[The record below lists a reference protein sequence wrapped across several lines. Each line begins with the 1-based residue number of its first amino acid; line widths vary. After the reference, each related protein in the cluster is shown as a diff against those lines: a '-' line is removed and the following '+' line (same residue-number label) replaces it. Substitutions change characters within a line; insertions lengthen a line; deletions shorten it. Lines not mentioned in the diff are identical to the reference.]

1 MDADGMS
8 EISAQKEVPSDLE
21 ELYLQRQNPS
31 FLLVV
36 ILITYRKKSQVI
48 LKNYTFN
55 GKIQG
60 YKVLMEPVVL
70 NRERAAADCL
80 KRMPILFDDYRDED
94 FYGLPR
100 KYSIVARVEVKFPIE
115 PRFRDR
121 QHFVLSDINGAKI
134 EAITYMY
141 ETVKHF
147 DNLLHEKHV
156 YKMHNVKFSLHPGEF
171 NFRHLNGPMELCLD
185 QQTIVE
191 PYTVPIQMAPF
202 PKQILLNLADIA
214 ELPNRTL
221 VDIMAVVVHL
231 DTIHRT
237 MWGPF
242 RKIVIMDARGYLHI
256 IKVWGDL
263 LNKNALRWAL
273 AKEDYGIIIG
283 TMFRRFRRQE
293 CLESSD
299 HTAIHF
305 NPFHHNTHH
314 FRRRHRS
321 IPFRLYK
328 HSARLR
334 MDGFF
339 MENGEPTETD
349 QMEHNDGRTPL
360 TNISNTIT
368 IADENGSKRL
378 GPNVDAK
385 ELSLSDGCSTID
397 FTNFATQVPNVNR
410 DDDSDWLHRNETFKS
425 DDVFTTREL
434 LTPGGVHETVGNT
447 PNHNLGRA
455 AYFRERYKNL
465 TPAERE
471 LNRERLRLY
480 NNTPKRKGSKIEYIR
495 KRRALLADTL
505 SQESIAMESP
515 TYTPEVVHP
524 TTDAIE
530 PNGSAL
536 TPCDWVIP
544 DIASNPFLPASTQT
558 EDADSLRMST
568 RPLRRKQHVPR
579 GERQAILARRNRQFE
594 ASISRNMATVAEDI
608 ISDAEEGDDR
618 TQPHMTAKINNNVDD
633 DDGVVFEDDADE
645 NEGYLFAGQYE
656 DTDED
661 IEIDGSQDESS
672 AIDVPDPYD
681 KVYSNIPEE
690 THMLKTVPNCGYC
703 TAKKFEYETPGFCC
717 RGGKVE
723 LAPLETPPQLKR
735 LWDSADSDAR
745 HFRDNIRFFN
755 GHFSFTSLYCCL
767 DSMTTNV
774 RDSGIYTF
782 RAQGMMYHN
791 IKSFGRDGGAEHK
804 HLELY
809 FYDDDPTLEHRYR
822 KCREEHQQK
831 DKEVI
836 RQIVDILRGNPYSE
850 HLRTMGHVENLDD
863 YRIALNLDQ
872 TLNQKTYNTPL
883 TSEVAAVW
891 IEGSEGRGQF
901 SKSVMLHGKDSSSH
915 CIRSYHGCYDA
926 LSYPLFFPRGEL
938 GWHANI
944 PKVGVSMDEVDA
956 YRATHRASNA
966 NDEDAE
972 SPSHLCVSVRDYY
985 CYKFQIR
992 PGVFNPILH
1001 GKRLFQQFAVD
1012 TYIKIENSRLDY
1024 IRKNQDRLRAD
1035 LYQGLVDSMLD
1046 GDIRGEKV
1054 GKRTVL
1060 STSFIGG
1067 PRDMRRRYMD
1077 AMALVRK
1084 FGKPDIFLTM
1094 TCNPNWDEIR
1104 RELLPGQ
1111 TPQDRPDLVVRVFHA
1126 KLQELKHRLTKQ
1138 DILGKVRAYVYVV
1151 EFQKRGLP
1159 HAHFLLIMQR
1169 KYKLTCPEQYDL
1181 LISAEIP
1188 SNKYPELRKMVIKH
1202 MMHGPCGSLNP
1213 NCPCTKG
1220 RKSCKNHYPRPFS
1233 DTTLQGKD
1241 SYPIYRRR
1249 DDDRKEKVRG
1259 CELDNRWVVPYN
1271 PYLLRLFNCHIN
1283 VEACGSIKAV
1293 KYLFK
1298 YIYKGHDRAS
1308 VVMRDAS
1315 KADDDVDE
1323 IKQYRDARWV
1333 TPPEALWR
1341 IYGFELSQISP
1352 PVMQLQ
1358 LHLPNMHMV
1367 AFHERQMVERVVN
1380 RPGVDRSMLTSYFEA
1395 NRLHEEARGILYRD
1409 FPEWYTWQSGK
1420 GKVWQRRKRDTG
1432 GQVGRIVSAH
1442 PAEGERY
1449 YLRVLLN
1456 HVTGAASYVD
1466 LRTVDGVTLPT
1477 FREAAERRGLLES
1490 DNTLDECLTERALF
1504 QMPSSL
1510 RRLFATILVY
1520 CEPSDVA
1527 VLWQKHKDSM
1537 SEDYQHKSQNK
1548 THVEQMVLIDIRN
1561 MLQSMGKD
1569 IKTFPLPPMI
1579 DAYDD
1584 AIGTAREVYE
1594 EESIQPT
1601 VEDVALKDSLNEE
1614 QRAAYDKIMS
1624 AVDTDQDGLFFVD
1637 GPGGTGKTYLY
1648 RVLLATLRNQ
1658 GKIAVATATSG
1669 VAASIMPGGRTAH
1682 SRFKIPLTIDDGVV
1696 CSFTKQSGTAELLQ
1710 KASLII
1716 WDEASMTKRQ
1726 AVEALDNS
1734 MRDIMGRPAL
1744 PFGGKTIVFGG
1755 DFRQVLP
1762 VVRKGSRAQVVA
1774 SSLRMSYLWESMSHL
1789 KLVSNM
1795 RAKNDPW
1802 FAEFLLRV
1810 GGGTEET
1817 NSDGDIRLPDDVC
1830 VPYSGSDNDLDN
1842 LIDFAFPNLNENMS
1856 DSTYITSRAI
1866 LSTRNDWVDM
1876 INVKMID
1883 RFQGEHMVYHSF
1895 DSAMDDPHN
1904 YYPPEFLNTLTPNGL
1919 PPHVLKLKIGCP
1931 VILLRNIDPANG
1943 LCNGTR
1949 LVVRGF
1955 QRNSIDAEI
1964 VLGQHVGKRI
1974 FLPRIP
1980 LCPSD
1985 EEMFPFQFK
1994 RKQFPVR
2001 LSFAMT
2007 VNKAQGQTIPNVG
2020 VYLPEPVFSHGQL
2033 YVALS
2038 RATARSNIKILVIPA
2053 VDGRKKS
2060 RKGVKKTPTVDCG
2073 TYTKNIV
2080 YKEEI
2085 PCEPRVEVVLIDDA
2099 FVERKWM
2106 ECLFQPSAYLGDEV
2120 IDCYIN
2126 LIKAQK
2132 HLKCRSGGRV
2142 HIENA
2147 FQFNF
2152 LKRDG
2157 DLEIKTEELYPIK
2170 DMTHI
2175 CSAERRVLLYLDH
2188 DMVFIPINIRETHWY
2203 LAVIHARNMEI
2214 QVLDSLGTSQDRKDL
2229 TDSIKGLQRQID
2241 MISQRKELKDHR
2253 WPDLQVAS
2261 WPLREIDM
2269 GYAKQTDSSSCGLFL
2284 LNYIEYWTG
2293 DELSDSFTQ
2302 DDMSHFRKKMAAI
2315 LLSSD
2320 LNKRRG
2326 CLLYKNEKEVDSGSP
2341 SDVEILENP
2350 TDSNKR
2356 KLLHVLDDS
2365 EVVFED
2371 EEGPITQADLQRW
2384 FVDDWDKRAP
2394 VKVSNDCCT
2403 NDFLMVGLSTKDMPV
2418 TKADSIDVL
2427 CDYIMAIE
2435 DDTTLER
2442 TWVRSFNPFKIE
2454 ISVKDLQNIL
2464 TTTQD
2469 MILRCFDMAV
2479 RLLANKESRKPKE
2492 EIINNRKHYM
2502 DMRFWRMVGF
2512 GKLPKYHQDPTTEEL
2527 AKTLDCWPS
2536 MNYYITGCRYVL
2548 MPWKFNGCHALFV
2561 IDHVKKHVTF
2571 IDFTPT
2577 QDWCKHMPYKR
2588 FAEAIIMASKKYK
2601 IAYSKKRSGWA
2612 EDIFKWEHTI
2622 QTGVPID
2629 LRGYNTSYLVLQAM
2643 AMWGNDRRLKFVG
2656 DAKTLRRNF
2665 VIDLLSYEDNSCRYA
2680 IPANIQQ
2687 RLVDIAK
2694 KD

>member
-1 MDADGMS
+1 
-8 EISAQKEVPSDLE
+8 
-21 ELYLQRQNPS
+21 
-31 FLLVV
+31 
-36 ILITYRKKSQVI
+36 
-48 LKNYTFN
+48 
-55 GKIQG
+55 
-60 YKVLMEPVVL
+60 
-70 NRERAAADCL
+70 
-80 KRMPILFDDYRDED
+80 
-94 FYGLPR
+94 
-100 KYSIVARVEVKFPIE
+100 
-115 PRFRDR
+115 
-121 QHFVLSDINGAKI
+121 
-134 EAITYMY
+134 
-141 ETVKHF
+141 
-147 DNLLHEKHV
+147 
-156 YKMHNVKFSLHPGEF
+156 
-171 NFRHLNGPMELCLD
+171 
-185 QQTIVE
+185 
-191 PYTVPIQMAPF
+191 
-202 PKQILLNLADIA
+202 
-214 ELPNRTL
+214 
-221 VDIMAVVVHL
+221 
-231 DTIHRT
+231 
-237 MWGPF
+237 
-242 RKIVIMDARGYLHI
+242 
-256 IKVWGDL
+256 
-263 LNKNALRWAL
+263 
-273 AKEDYGIIIG
+273 
-283 TMFRRFRRQE
+283 
-293 CLESSD
+293 
-299 HTAIHF
+299 
-305 NPFHHNTHH
+305 
-314 FRRRHRS
+314 
-321 IPFRLYK
+321 
-328 HSARLR
+328 
-334 MDGFF
+334 

-425 DDVFTTREL
+425 DDVFTTRDL
-434 LTPGGVHETVGNT
+434 LTPGGVHETIGNT
-447 PNHNLGRA
+447 PNHNLGRI

-465 TPAERE
+465 TSTERE

-568 RPLRRKQHVPR
+568 RPLRHKQHVPR

-608 ISDAEEGDDR
+608 ISDAEEGDDW
-618 TQPHMTAKINNNVDD
+618 TQPHMSAKINNNGILCGLYFHPPVDD

-645 NEGYLFAGQYE
+645 NDGYLFAGQYE

-836 RQIVDILRGNPYSE
+836 RQIVDILRGNPYFE

-944 PKVGVSMDEVDA
+944 PK
-956 YRATHRASNA
+956 
-966 NDEDAE
+966 
-972 SPSHLCVSVRDYY
+972 
-985 CYKFQIR
+985 IR

-1054 GKRTVL
+1054 GKRIVL

-1220 RKSCKNHYPRPFS
+1220 RKSCKNHYPRSFS

-1298 YIYKGHDRAS
+1298 YIYKGHDHAS

-1367 AFHERQMVERVVN
+1367 AFHERQMVERVIN

-1466 LRTVDGVTLPT
+1466 LSTVDGVTLPT

-1520 CEPSDVA
+1520 CEPNDVA

-1624 AVDTDQDGLFFVD
+1624 AVDTDQGGLFFVD

-1658 GKIAVATATSG
+1658 GKIAVATTTSG

-1682 SRFKIPLTIDDGVV
+1682 SRFKIPLTIDDGAV
-1696 CSFTKQSGTAELLQ
+1696 CSFTKQSGTAELLR

-1744 PFGGKTIVFGG
+1744 PFGG
-1755 DFRQVLP
+1755 
-1762 VVRKGSRAQVVA
+1762 
-1774 SSLRMSYLWESMSHL
+1774 
-1789 KLVSNM
+1789 
-1795 RAKNDPW
+1795 
-1802 FAEFLLRV
+1802 
-1810 GGGTEET
+1810 GGTEET
-1817 NSDGDIRLPDDVC
+1817 NSDGDIRLPDDVW

-1994 RKQFPVR
+1994 RKQFPSDGPIEHKDSCHPSCRWEEKVKEGCKENPHRR
-2001 LSFAMT
+2001 LWDIYQEHRLQRGFCPARMESLF
-2007 VNKAQGQTIPNVG
+2007 VGLSHNKPKKSV
-2020 VYLPEPVFSHGQL
+2020 
-2033 YVALS
+2033 
-2038 RATARSNIKILVIPA
+2038 ATAIVREVLSHDWLLLDYICTQGDLALINFIK
-2053 VDGRKKS
+2053 
-2060 RKGVKKTPTVDCG
+2060 
-2073 TYTKNIV
+2073 
-2080 YKEEI
+2080 EI

-2106 ECLFQPSAYLGDEV
+2106 ECLFQPSAYLGDE
-2120 IDCYIN
+2120 
-2126 LIKAQK
+2126 
-2132 HLKCRSGGRV
+2132 
-2142 HIENA
+2142 
-2147 FQFNF
+2147 
-2152 LKRDG
+2152 
-2157 DLEIKTEELYPIK
+2157 
-2170 DMTHI
+2170 
-2175 CSAERRVLLYLDH
+2175 
-2188 DMVFIPINIRETHWY
+2188 VFIPINIRETHWY

-2302 DDMSHFRKKMAAI
+2302 DDMSHFRKKMAVI

-2326 CLLYKNEKEVDSGSP
+2326 CLLYKNEKELDSGSP

-2384 FVDDWDKRAP
+2384 FVDNWDKRAP
-2394 VKVSNDCCT
+2394 VKVSNDGCT
-2403 NDFLMVGLSTKDMPV
+2403 NDFLMVGLSTKNMPV

-2512 GKLPKYHQDPTTEEL
+2512 GKIPKYHQDPTTEEL

-2629 LRGYNTSYLVLQAM
+2629 LRGFNTSYLVLQAM

>member
-1 MDADGMS
+1 
-8 EISAQKEVPSDLE
+8 
-21 ELYLQRQNPS
+21 
-31 FLLVV
+31 
-36 ILITYRKKSQVI
+36 
-48 LKNYTFN
+48 
-55 GKIQG
+55 
-60 YKVLMEPVVL
+60 
-70 NRERAAADCL
+70 
-80 KRMPILFDDYRDED
+80 
-94 FYGLPR
+94 
-100 KYSIVARVEVKFPIE
+100 
-115 PRFRDR
+115 
-121 QHFVLSDINGAKI
+121 
-134 EAITYMY
+134 
-141 ETVKHF
+141 
-147 DNLLHEKHV
+147 
-156 YKMHNVKFSLHPGEF
+156 
-171 NFRHLNGPMELCLD
+171 
-185 QQTIVE
+185 
-191 PYTVPIQMAPF
+191 
-202 PKQILLNLADIA
+202 
-214 ELPNRTL
+214 
-221 VDIMAVVVHL
+221 
-231 DTIHRT
+231 
-237 MWGPF
+237 
-242 RKIVIMDARGYLHI
+242 
-256 IKVWGDL
+256 
-263 LNKNALRWAL
+263 
-273 AKEDYGIIIG
+273 
-283 TMFRRFRRQE
+283 
-293 CLESSD
+293 
-299 HTAIHF
+299 
-305 NPFHHNTHH
+305 
-314 FRRRHRS
+314 
-321 IPFRLYK
+321 
-328 HSARLR
+328 
-334 MDGFF
+334 
-339 MENGEPTETD
+339 
-349 QMEHNDGRTPL
+349 
-360 TNISNTIT
+360 
-368 IADENGSKRL
+368 
-378 GPNVDAK
+378 
-385 ELSLSDGCSTID
+385 
-397 FTNFATQVPNVNR
+397 
-410 DDDSDWLHRNETFKS
+410 
-425 DDVFTTREL
+425 
-434 LTPGGVHETVGNT
+434 
-447 PNHNLGRA
+447 
-455 AYFRERYKNL
+455 
-465 TPAERE
+465 
-471 LNRERLRLY
+471 
-480 NNTPKRKGSKIEYIR
+480 
-495 KRRALLADTL
+495 
-505 SQESIAMESP
+505 MESP

-530 PNGSAL
+530 PDGSAV

-544 DIASNPFLPASTQT
+544 EIASNPFLPASTQT
-558 EDADSLRMST
+558 EDANSLHMST
-568 RPLRRKQHVPR
+568 GPLRRKQHVPR

-594 ASISRNMATVAEDI
+594 ASISRNMATATDDTI
-608 ISDAEEGDDR
+608 NDAGEGDDW
-618 TQPHMTAKINNNVDD
+618 TQPHMTTKINNNVQCRSQCHGPIVATNESASMTEQGSGVDHTQSKPRVISNVDD

-661 IEIDGSQDESS
+661 IEVDGSQDEST
-672 AIDVPDPYD
+672 ATDVPDPYD

-690 THMLKTVPNCGYC
+690 THMLKTVPNYGYC

-755 GHFSFTSLYCCL
+755 GRFSFTSLYCCL

-791 IKSFGRDGGAEHK
+791 IKSFGREGGAEHK
-804 HLELY
+804 HLDLY

-863 YRIALNLDQ
+863 YRIASNLDQ

-883 TSEVAAVW
+883 TSEVAAIW

-901 SKSVMLHGKDSSSH
+901 SKSVMLHGKDKANLAGTQISQ
-915 CIRSYHGCYDA
+915 R
-926 LSYPLFFPRGEL
+926 LEYPWTKGM
-938 GWHANI
+938 H
-944 PKVGVSMDEVDA
+944 
-956 YRATHRASNA
+956 T
-966 NDEDAE
+966 
-972 SPSHLCVSVRDYY
+972 VRHIGQVMQMM
-985 CYKFQIR
+985 KMQIR

-1012 TYIKIENSRLDY
+1012 TYIKIENSCLDY

-1054 GKRTVL
+1054 GNRTVL
-1060 STSFIGG
+1060 STSFIGD

-1126 KLQELKHRLTKQ
+1126 KLQELKHRLTKH

-1159 HAHFLLIMQR
+1159 HAHILLIMQR

-1188 SNKYPELRKMVIKH
+1188 SNKYPKLRKMVIKH
-1202 MMHGPCGSLNP
+1202 MMHGPCGTLNP

-1220 RKSCKNHYPRPFS
+1220 RKSCKNNYPRPFS

-1249 DDDRKEKVRG
+1249 DDERKEK
-1259 CELDNRWVVPYN
+1259 
-1271 PYLLRLFNCHIN
+1271 
-1283 VEACGSIKAV
+1283 ACGSIKAI

-1298 YIYKGHDRAS
+1298 YIYKGHDHAS

-1380 RPGVDRSMLTSYFEA
+1380 RPGVDRSMLTAYFKA
-1395 NRLHEEARGILYRD
+1395 NRLHEEARGILYND

-1504 QMPSSL
+1504 QMPSAL
-1510 RRLFATILVY
+1510 RWLFATILVY

-1527 VLWQKHKDSM
+1527 LLWQKHKDSM
-1537 SEDYQHKSQNK
+1537 SEDYQHRSQNK

-1569 IKTFPLPPMI
+1569 IKTFPLPPII

-1594 EESIQPT
+1594 EESIQLT
-1601 VEDVALKDSLNEE
+1601 AGDVALKDSLNEE

-1624 AVDTDQDGLFFVD
+1624 AVDTDQGRLFFVD
-1637 GPGGTGKTYLY
+1637 GP
-1648 RVLLATLRNQ
+1648 
-1658 GKIAVATATSG
+1658 
-1669 VAASIMPGGRTAH
+1669 GRTAH
-1682 SRFKIPLTIDDGVV
+1682 SRFKIPLTIDDGAI
-1696 CSFTKQSGTAELLQ
+1696 CSFTKQSGTAELLR

-1774 SSLRMSYLWESMSHL
+1774 YSLRMSYLWESMSHL

-1810 GGGTEET
+1810 GGGIEET
-1817 NSDGDIRLPDDVC
+1817 NSDGDIRLPDDAC

-1866 LSTRNDWVDM
+1866 LSTWNDWVDM

-1931 VILLRNIDPANG
+1931 IILLRNIDPANG

-1985 EEMFPFQFK
+1985 EMFPFQFK

-2060 RKGVKKTPTVDCG
+2060 RKGVKKDPTVDCG

-2080 YKEEI
+2080 YKE
-2085 PCEPRVEVVLIDDA
+2085 VL
-2099 FVERKWM
+2099 
-2106 ECLFQPSAYLGDEV
+2106 
-2120 IDCYIN
+2120 
-2126 LIKAQK
+2126 
-2132 HLKCRSGGRV
+2132 
-2142 HIENA
+2142 
-2147 FQFNF
+2147 
-2152 LKRDG
+2152 
-2157 DLEIKTEELYPIK
+2157 
-2170 DMTHI
+2170 
-2175 CSAERRVLLYLDH
+2175 
-2188 DMVFIPINIRETHWY
+2188 
-2203 LAVIHARNMEI
+2203 
-2214 QVLDSLGTSQDRKDL
+2214 
-2229 TDSIKGLQRQID
+2229 
-2241 MISQRKELKDHR
+2241 
-2253 WPDLQVAS
+2253 
-2261 WPLREIDM
+2261 
-2269 GYAKQTDSSSCGLFL
+2269 
-2284 LNYIEYWTG
+2284 
-2293 DELSDSFTQ
+2293 
-2302 DDMSHFRKKMAAI
+2302 
-2315 LLSSD
+2315 
-2320 LNKRRG
+2320 
-2326 CLLYKNEKEVDSGSP
+2326 
-2341 SDVEILENP
+2341 
-2350 TDSNKR
+2350 
-2356 KLLHVLDDS
+2356 
-2365 EVVFED
+2365 
-2371 EEGPITQADLQRW
+2371 
-2384 FVDDWDKRAP
+2384 
-2394 VKVSNDCCT
+2394 T
-2403 NDFLMVGLSTKDMPV
+2403 N
-2418 TKADSIDVL
+2418 
-2427 CDYIMAIE
+2427 
-2435 DDTTLER
+2435 
-2442 TWVRSFNPFKIE
+2442 
-2454 ISVKDLQNIL
+2454 
-2464 TTTQD
+2464 
-2469 MILRCFDMAV
+2469 
-2479 RLLANKESRKPKE
+2479 
-2492 EIINNRKHYM
+2492 
-2502 DMRFWRMVGF
+2502 
-2512 GKLPKYHQDPTTEEL
+2512 
-2527 AKTLDCWPS
+2527 
-2536 MNYYITGCRYVL
+2536 
-2548 MPWKFNGCHALFV
+2548 
-2561 IDHVKKHVTF
+2561 
-2571 IDFTPT
+2571 
-2577 QDWCKHMPYKR
+2577 
-2588 FAEAIIMASKKYK
+2588 
-2601 IAYSKKRSGWA
+2601 
-2612 EDIFKWEHTI
+2612 
-2622 QTGVPID
+2622 
-2629 LRGYNTSYLVLQAM
+2629 
-2643 AMWGNDRRLKFVG
+2643 
-2656 DAKTLRRNF
+2656 
-2665 VIDLLSYEDNSCRYA
+2665 
-2680 IPANIQQ
+2680 
-2687 RLVDIAK
+2687 
-2694 KD
+2694 

>member
-1 MDADGMS
+1 
-8 EISAQKEVPSDLE
+8 
-21 ELYLQRQNPS
+21 
-31 FLLVV
+31 
-36 ILITYRKKSQVI
+36 
-48 LKNYTFN
+48 
-55 GKIQG
+55 
-60 YKVLMEPVVL
+60 
-70 NRERAAADCL
+70 
-80 KRMPILFDDYRDED
+80 
-94 FYGLPR
+94 
-100 KYSIVARVEVKFPIE
+100 
-115 PRFRDR
+115 
-121 QHFVLSDINGAKI
+121 
-134 EAITYMY
+134 
-141 ETVKHF
+141 
-147 DNLLHEKHV
+147 
-156 YKMHNVKFSLHPGEF
+156 
-171 NFRHLNGPMELCLD
+171 
-185 QQTIVE
+185 
-191 PYTVPIQMAPF
+191 
-202 PKQILLNLADIA
+202 
-214 ELPNRTL
+214 
-221 VDIMAVVVHL
+221 
-231 DTIHRT
+231 
-237 MWGPF
+237 
-242 RKIVIMDARGYLHI
+242 
-256 IKVWGDL
+256 
-263 LNKNALRWAL
+263 
-273 AKEDYGIIIG
+273 
-283 TMFRRFRRQE
+283 
-293 CLESSD
+293 
-299 HTAIHF
+299 
-305 NPFHHNTHH
+305 
-314 FRRRHRS
+314 
-321 IPFRLYK
+321 
-328 HSARLR
+328 
-334 MDGFF
+334 
-339 MENGEPTETD
+339 
-349 QMEHNDGRTPL
+349 
-360 TNISNTIT
+360 
-368 IADENGSKRL
+368 
-378 GPNVDAK
+378 
-385 ELSLSDGCSTID
+385 
-397 FTNFATQVPNVNR
+397 
-410 DDDSDWLHRNETFKS
+410 
-425 DDVFTTREL
+425 
-434 LTPGGVHETVGNT
+434 
-447 PNHNLGRA
+447 
-455 AYFRERYKNL
+455 
-465 TPAERE
+465 
-471 LNRERLRLY
+471 
-480 NNTPKRKGSKIEYIR
+480 
-495 KRRALLADTL
+495 
-505 SQESIAMESP
+505 
-515 TYTPEVVHP
+515 
-524 TTDAIE
+524 
-530 PNGSAL
+530 
-536 TPCDWVIP
+536 
-544 DIASNPFLPASTQT
+544 
-558 EDADSLRMST
+558 
-568 RPLRRKQHVPR
+568 
-579 GERQAILARRNRQFE
+579 
-594 ASISRNMATVAEDI
+594 
-608 ISDAEEGDDR
+608 
-618 TQPHMTAKINNNVDD
+618 
-633 DDGVVFEDDADE
+633 
-645 NEGYLFAGQYE
+645 
-656 DTDED
+656 
-661 IEIDGSQDESS
+661 
-672 AIDVPDPYD
+672 
-681 KVYSNIPEE
+681 
-690 THMLKTVPNCGYC
+690 
-703 TAKKFEYETPGFCC
+703 
-717 RGGKVE
+717 
-723 LAPLETPPQLKR
+723 
-735 LWDSADSDAR
+735 
-745 HFRDNIRFFN
+745 
-755 GHFSFTSLYCCL
+755 
-767 DSMTTNV
+767 
-774 RDSGIYTF
+774 
-782 RAQGMMYHN
+782 
-791 IKSFGRDGGAEHK
+791 
-804 HLELY
+804 
-809 FYDDDPTLEHRYR
+809 
-822 KCREEHQQK
+822 
-831 DKEVI
+831 
-836 RQIVDILRGNPYSE
+836 
-850 HLRTMGHVENLDD
+850 
-863 YRIALNLDQ
+863 
-872 TLNQKTYNTPL
+872 
-883 TSEVAAVW
+883 
-891 IEGSEGRGQF
+891 
-901 SKSVMLHGKDSSSH
+901 
-915 CIRSYHGCYDA
+915 
-926 LSYPLFFPRGEL
+926 
-938 GWHANI
+938 
-944 PKVGVSMDEVDA
+944 
-956 YRATHRASNA
+956 
-966 NDEDAE
+966 
-972 SPSHLCVSVRDYY
+972 
-985 CYKFQIR
+985 
-992 PGVFNPILH
+992 
-1001 GKRLFQQFAVD
+1001 
-1012 TYIKIENSRLDY
+1012 
-1024 IRKNQDRLRAD
+1024 
-1035 LYQGLVDSMLD
+1035 MLD

-1054 GKRTVL
+1054 GKRTML

-1111 TPQDRPDLVVRVFHA
+1111 IPQDRSDLVVRVFHA
-1126 KLQELKHRLTKQ
+1126 KLQELKHQLTKQ

-1159 HAHFLLIMQR
+1159 HAHLLLIMQR

-1220 RKSCKNHYPRPFS
+1220 RKSCKNHYPQPFS

-1283 VEACGSIKAV
+1283 VEACGSIKAI

-1395 NRLHEEARGILYRD
+1395 NRLHEKARGILYRD

-1442 PAEGERY
+1442 PAERERY

-1477 FREAAERRGLLES
+1477 FHEAAEKRKLLES

-1527 VLWQKHKDSM
+1527 VLW
-1537 SEDYQHKSQNK
+1537 
-1548 THVEQMVLIDIRN
+1548 N
-1561 MLQSMGKD
+1561 MLHSMGKD

-1624 AVDTDQDGLFFVD
+1624 AVDTDQGGLFFVD
-1637 GPGGTGKTYLY
+1637 GPGGAGKTYLY

-1669 VAASIMPGGRTAH
+1669 V
-1682 SRFKIPLTIDDGVV
+1682 
-1696 CSFTKQSGTAELLQ
+1696 
-1710 KASLII
+1710 
-1716 WDEASMTKRQ
+1716 DEASMTKRQ

-1974 FLPRIP
+1974 FLPCIL

-2060 RKGVKKTPTVDCG
+2060 RKGFCPARMESLFVGLSHNKPKKSVATA
-2073 TYTKNIV
+2073 IV
-2080 YKEEI
+2080 REVLYHDWLLLDYICTQGDLALIDFIKEI

-2152 LKRDG
+2152 LKQDG

-2170 DMTHI
+2170 DMAHI

-2229 TDSIKGLQRQID
+2229 TDSIKGLQIQID

-2261 WPLREIDM
+2261 WPLREINM

-2293 DELSDSFTQ
+2293 DELSNSFTQ

-2315 LLSSD
+2315 LLSLD

-2326 CLLYKNEKEVDSGSP
+2326 CLLYKNEKEVDSRSP
-2341 SDVEILENP
+2341 SDVELLENP

-2365 EVVFED
+2365 EVVYED

-2394 VKVSNDCCT
+2394 VKVSTDGCT

-2427 CDYIMAIE
+2427 CDYIMLIE

-2479 RLLANKESRKPKE
+2479 RLLANKESRRPKQ

-2548 MPWKFNGCHALFV
+2548 MPWKFNGCYALFI

-2588 FAEAIIMASKKYK
+2588 F
-2601 IAYSKKRSGWA
+2601 
-2612 EDIFKWEHTI
+2612 
-2622 QTGVPID
+2622 
-2629 LRGYNTSYLVLQAM
+2629 NTSYLVLQAM
-2643 AMWGNDRRLKFVG
+2643 AMWGNDRPLKFVG

-2687 RLVDIAK
+2687 RLIDIAK

>member
-1 MDADGMS
+1 
-8 EISAQKEVPSDLE
+8 
-21 ELYLQRQNPS
+21 
-31 FLLVV
+31 
-36 ILITYRKKSQVI
+36 
-48 LKNYTFN
+48 
-55 GKIQG
+55 
-60 YKVLMEPVVL
+60 MEPVVL
-70 NRERAAADCL
+70 NRERAAADRL

-273 AKEDYGIIIG
+273 AKVDYGIIIG
-283 TMFRRFRRQE
+283 NMFRRFRRQE

-314 FRRRHRS
+314 FRPIQKALVALNNPLS
-321 IPFRLYK
+321 ESVVKSVYK
-328 HSARLR
+328 
-334 MDGFF
+334 
-339 MENGEPTETD
+339 
-349 QMEHNDGRTPL
+349 
-360 TNISNTIT
+360 
-368 IADENGSKRL
+368 K
-378 GPNVDAK
+378 
-385 ELSLSDGCSTID
+385 
-397 FTNFATQVPNVNR
+397 NVN
-410 DDDSDWLHRNETFKS
+410 
-425 DDVFTTREL
+425 
-434 LTPGGVHETVGNT
+434 
-447 PNHNLGRA
+447 
-455 AYFRERYKNL
+455 
-465 TPAERE
+465 
-471 LNRERLRLY
+471 
-480 NNTPKRKGSKIEYIR
+480 
-495 KRRALLADTL
+495 
-505 SQESIAMESP
+505 
-515 TYTPEVVHP
+515 
-524 TTDAIE
+524 
-530 PNGSAL
+530 
-536 TPCDWVIP
+536 
-544 DIASNPFLPASTQT
+544 
-558 EDADSLRMST
+558 
-568 RPLRRKQHVPR
+568 
-579 GERQAILARRNRQFE
+579 
-594 ASISRNMATVAEDI
+594 
-608 ISDAEEGDDR
+608 
-618 TQPHMTAKINNNVDD
+618 
-633 DDGVVFEDDADE
+633 
-645 NEGYLFAGQYE
+645 
-656 DTDED
+656 
-661 IEIDGSQDESS
+661 
-672 AIDVPDPYD
+672 
-681 KVYSNIPEE
+681 
-690 THMLKTVPNCGYC
+690 
-703 TAKKFEYETPGFCC
+703 
-717 RGGKVE
+717 
-723 LAPLETPPQLKR
+723 
-735 LWDSADSDAR
+735 
-745 HFRDNIRFFN
+745 
-755 GHFSFTSLYCCL
+755 
-767 DSMTTNV
+767 
-774 RDSGIYTF
+774 
-782 RAQGMMYHN
+782 
-791 IKSFGRDGGAEHK
+791 
-804 HLELY
+804 
-809 FYDDDPTLEHRYR
+809 
-822 KCREEHQQK
+822 
-831 DKEVI
+831 
-836 RQIVDILRGNPYSE
+836 
-850 HLRTMGHVENLDD
+850 
-863 YRIALNLDQ
+863 
-872 TLNQKTYNTPL
+872 
-883 TSEVAAVW
+883 
-891 IEGSEGRGQF
+891 
-901 SKSVMLHGKDSSSH
+901 
-915 CIRSYHGCYDA
+915 
-926 LSYPLFFPRGEL
+926 
-938 GWHANI
+938 
-944 PKVGVSMDEVDA
+944 
-956 YRATHRASNA
+956 
-966 NDEDAE
+966 
-972 SPSHLCVSVRDYY
+972 
-985 CYKFQIR
+985 
-992 PGVFNPILH
+992 
-1001 GKRLFQQFAVD
+1001 
-1012 TYIKIENSRLDY
+1012 
-1024 IRKNQDRLRAD
+1024 
-1035 LYQGLVDSMLD
+1035 
-1046 GDIRGEKV
+1046 
-1054 GKRTVL
+1054 
-1060 STSFIGG
+1060 
-1067 PRDMRRRYMD
+1067 
-1077 AMALVRK
+1077 
-1084 FGKPDIFLTM
+1084 IFLTM

-1111 TPQDRPDLVVRVFHA
+1111 TSQDRPDLVVRVFHA

-1181 LISAEIP
+1181 LIPAEIP
-1188 SNKYPELRKMVIKH
+1188 SNKYPKLRKMVIKH

-1220 RKSCKNHYPRPFS
+1220 RKSCKNHYPRSFS

-1308 VVMRDAS
+1308 VVMRYAS

-1380 RPGVDRSMLTSYFEA
+1380 RPGVDRSMLTSYFEE

-1477 FREAAERRGLLES
+1477 FREATERRGLLES

-1601 VEDVALKDSLNEE
+1601 VEDVSLKDSLNEE

-1624 AVDTDQDGLFFVD
+1624 AVDTDQGGLFFVD

-1658 GKIAVATATSG
+1658 GKIAVAIATSG

-1682 SRFKIPLTIDDGVV
+1682 SRFKIPLTIDDGAV
-1696 CSFTKQSGTAELLQ
+1696 CSFTKQSGTAELLR

-2080 YKEEI
+2080 YKE
-2085 PCEPRVEVVLIDDA
+2085 VL
-2099 FVERKWM
+2099 
-2106 ECLFQPSAYLGDEV
+2106 
-2120 IDCYIN
+2120 
-2126 LIKAQK
+2126 
-2132 HLKCRSGGRV
+2132 
-2142 HIENA
+2142 
-2147 FQFNF
+2147 
-2152 LKRDG
+2152 
-2157 DLEIKTEELYPIK
+2157 
-2170 DMTHI
+2170 
-2175 CSAERRVLLYLDH
+2175 
-2188 DMVFIPINIRETHWY
+2188 
-2203 LAVIHARNMEI
+2203 
-2214 QVLDSLGTSQDRKDL
+2214 
-2229 TDSIKGLQRQID
+2229 
-2241 MISQRKELKDHR
+2241 
-2253 WPDLQVAS
+2253 
-2261 WPLREIDM
+2261 
-2269 GYAKQTDSSSCGLFL
+2269 
-2284 LNYIEYWTG
+2284 
-2293 DELSDSFTQ
+2293 
-2302 DDMSHFRKKMAAI
+2302 
-2315 LLSSD
+2315 
-2320 LNKRRG
+2320 
-2326 CLLYKNEKEVDSGSP
+2326 
-2341 SDVEILENP
+2341 
-2350 TDSNKR
+2350 
-2356 KLLHVLDDS
+2356 
-2365 EVVFED
+2365 
-2371 EEGPITQADLQRW
+2371 
-2384 FVDDWDKRAP
+2384 
-2394 VKVSNDCCT
+2394 T
-2403 NDFLMVGLSTKDMPV
+2403 N
-2418 TKADSIDVL
+2418 
-2427 CDYIMAIE
+2427 
-2435 DDTTLER
+2435 
-2442 TWVRSFNPFKIE
+2442 
-2454 ISVKDLQNIL
+2454 
-2464 TTTQD
+2464 
-2469 MILRCFDMAV
+2469 
-2479 RLLANKESRKPKE
+2479 
-2492 EIINNRKHYM
+2492 
-2502 DMRFWRMVGF
+2502 
-2512 GKLPKYHQDPTTEEL
+2512 
-2527 AKTLDCWPS
+2527 
-2536 MNYYITGCRYVL
+2536 
-2548 MPWKFNGCHALFV
+2548 
-2561 IDHVKKHVTF
+2561 
-2571 IDFTPT
+2571 
-2577 QDWCKHMPYKR
+2577 
-2588 FAEAIIMASKKYK
+2588 
-2601 IAYSKKRSGWA
+2601 
-2612 EDIFKWEHTI
+2612 
-2622 QTGVPID
+2622 
-2629 LRGYNTSYLVLQAM
+2629 
-2643 AMWGNDRRLKFVG
+2643 
-2656 DAKTLRRNF
+2656 
-2665 VIDLLSYEDNSCRYA
+2665 
-2680 IPANIQQ
+2680 
-2687 RLVDIAK
+2687 
-2694 KD
+2694 

>member
-1 MDADGMS
+1 MS
-8 EISAQKEVPSDLE
+8 VD
-21 ELYLQRQNPS
+21 QRN
-31 FLLVV
+31 
-36 ILITYRKKSQVI
+36 
-48 LKNYTFN
+48 
-55 GKIQG
+55 
-60 YKVLMEPVVL
+60 E
-70 NRERAAADCL
+70 
-80 KRMPILFDDYRDED
+80 
-94 FYGLPR
+94 
-100 KYSIVARVEVKFPIE
+100 
-115 PRFRDR
+115 
-121 QHFVLSDINGAKI
+121 
-134 EAITYMY
+134 
-141 ETVKHF
+141 
-147 DNLLHEKHV
+147 
-156 YKMHNVKFSLHPGEF
+156 
-171 NFRHLNGPMELCLD
+171 
-185 QQTIVE
+185 
-191 PYTVPIQMAPF
+191 
-202 PKQILLNLADIA
+202 
-214 ELPNRTL
+214 
-221 VDIMAVVVHL
+221 
-231 DTIHRT
+231 
-237 MWGPF
+237 
-242 RKIVIMDARGYLHI
+242 
-256 IKVWGDL
+256 
-263 LNKNALRWAL
+263 LNK
-273 AKEDYGIIIG
+273 K
-283 TMFRRFRRQE
+283 RREARQQNKGQHMMSTV
-293 CLESSD
+293 LG
-299 HTAIHF
+299 
-305 NPFHHNTHH
+305 
-314 FRRRHRS
+314 
-321 IPFRLYK
+321 
-328 HSARLR
+328 
-334 MDGFF
+334 DGN
-339 MENGEPTETD
+339 E
-349 QMEHNDGRTPL
+349 
-360 TNISNTIT
+360 
-368 IADENGSKRL
+368 
-378 GPNVDAK
+378 
-385 ELSLSDGCSTID
+385 
-397 FTNFATQVPNVNR
+397 NVNVNQ
-410 DDDSDWLHRNETFKS
+410 DDDSDWLHRNETFKA
-425 DDVFTTREL
+425 DDVFTTRDL
-434 LTPGGVHETVGNT
+434 LTPGDVHETVGNT

-536 TPCDWVIP
+536 TPCDGLSLISP
-544 DIASNPFLPASTQT
+544 T

-608 ISDAEEGDDR
+608 ISDAEEGDDW

-661 IEIDGSQDESS
+661 IKIDGSQDESS

-681 KVYSNIPEE
+681 KVYNNIPEE

-735 LWDSADSDAR
+735 LWDSTDSDAR

-883 TSEVAAVW
+883 TSE
-891 IEGSEGRGQF
+891 
-901 SKSVMLHGKDSSSH
+901 
-915 CIRSYHGCYDA
+915 
-926 LSYPLFFPRGEL
+926 
-938 GWHANI
+938 
-944 PKVGVSMDEVDA
+944 
-956 YRATHRASNA
+956 
-966 NDEDAE
+966 
-972 SPSHLCVSVRDYY
+972 
-985 CYKFQIR
+985 IR

-1001 GKRLFQQFAVD
+1001 GKRLFQH
-1012 TYIKIENSRLDY
+1012 
-1024 IRKNQDRLRAD
+1024 
-1035 LYQGLVDSMLD
+1035 
-1046 GDIRGEKV
+1046 
-1054 GKRTVL
+1054 
-1060 STSFIGG
+1060 
-1067 PRDMRRRYMD
+1067 PRDMRRQYMD

-1138 DILGKVRAYVYVV
+1138 DILGK
-1151 EFQKRGLP
+1151 KRGLP

-1213 NCPCTKG
+1213 NFPCTKG

-1241 SYPIYRRR
+1241 LYPIYRRR

-1367 AFHERQMVERVVN
+1367 AFHELQMVERVVN

-1456 HVTGAASYVD
+1456 H
-1466 LRTVDGVTLPT
+1466 
-1477 FREAAERRGLLES
+1477 
-1490 DNTLDECLTERALF
+1490 
-1504 QMPSSL
+1504 
-1510 RRLFATILVY
+1510 
-1520 CEPSDVA
+1520 
-1527 VLWQKHKDSM
+1527 KHKDSM

-1548 THVEQMVLIDIRN
+1548 THVEQM
-1561 MLQSMGKD
+1561 SMGKD

-1601 VEDVALKDSLNEE
+1601 VEDVALKDSLNKE

-1624 AVDTDQDGLFFVD
+1624 AVDTDQGGLFFVD

-1658 GKIAVATATSG
+1658 GKIAVATTTSG
-1669 VAASIMPGGRTAH
+1669 VEASIMPGGRTTH
-1682 SRFKIPLTIDDGVV
+1682 SRFKIPLTIDNGAV
-1696 CSFTKQSGTAELLQ
+1696 CSFMKQSGTAELLR

-1830 VPYSGSDNDLDN
+1830 VPYSGSENDLDN

-1866 LSTRNDWVDM
+1866 LSTRNKWVDM

-1931 VILLRNIDPANG
+1931 VILLRNIDPTNG

-1974 FLPRIP
+1974 FLPHIP

-2053 VDGRKKS
+2053 IDGRKKS

-2085 PCEPRVEVVLIDDA
+2085 PCEPRVEVILIDDA

-2106 ECLFQPSAYLGDEV
+2106 ECLFQPSAYLGDE
-2120 IDCYIN
+2120 
-2126 LIKAQK
+2126 
-2132 HLKCRSGGRV
+2132 
-2142 HIENA
+2142 
-2147 FQFNF
+2147 
-2152 LKRDG
+2152 
-2157 DLEIKTEELYPIK
+2157 
-2170 DMTHI
+2170 
-2175 CSAERRVLLYLDH
+2175 
-2188 DMVFIPINIRETHWY
+2188 
-2203 LAVIHARNMEI
+2203 
-2214 QVLDSLGTSQDRKDL
+2214 
-2229 TDSIKGLQRQID
+2229 IKGLQRQID

-2269 GYAKQTDSSSCGLFL
+2269 RYAKQTDSSSCGLFL

-2394 VKVSNDCCT
+2394 VKVSNDGCT

-2442 TWVRSFNPFKIE
+2442 TWVRTFNPFKIE

-2469 MILRCFDMAV
+2469 MILRCFDMVV
-2479 RLLANKESRKPKE
+2479 RLLANKESRRPKE

-2502 DMRFWRMVGF
+2502 DMRFW
-2512 GKLPKYHQDPTTEEL
+2512 
-2527 AKTLDCWPS
+2527 
-2536 MNYYITGCRYVL
+2536 VL

-2571 IDFTPT
+2571 IDLHRLKIGVNTCHTRVAQILF
-2577 QDWCKHMPYKR
+2577 YR
-2588 FAEAIIMASKKYK
+2588 F
-2601 IAYSKKRSGWA
+2601 
-2612 EDIFKWEHTI
+2612 
-2622 QTGVPID
+2622 
-2629 LRGYNTSYLVLQAM
+2629 NTSYLVLQAM

-2656 DAKTLRRNF
+2656 RHFLHEASFSIGVVCPYNAQVRAIQEKVGKACRRNDYFSVKVKSVDGFQGAEEDIIIISTVRSNGAGTIGFLSNLQRTNVALTRAKLGKTLHSTTLLYTLLCQGFDDKPMVKRAVIVTPTSLVSNWESEIIKWLKGRVQSKQQQIVGSKHLVSDSLLERLINCLLFGSNQFCIIGNKLCLRDWILPSRQPDRTTVYKNRALRMPF
-2665 VIDLLSYEDNSCRYA
+2665 VKLGHNSTLRIEIDDHVV
-2680 IPANIQQ
+2680 Q
-2687 RLVDIAK
+2687 DIESLIFDDTHNK
-2694 KD
+2694 W

>member
-1 MDADGMS
+1 MTV
-8 EISAQKEVPSDLE
+8 EQKNEKSIKRREVR
-21 ELYLQRQNPS
+21 QRN
-31 FLLVV
+31 
-36 ILITYRKKSQVI
+36 K
-48 LKNYTFN
+48 
-55 GKIQG
+55 
-60 YKVLMEPVVL
+60 
-70 NRERAAADCL
+70 
-80 KRMPILFDDYRDED
+80 
-94 FYGLPR
+94 
-100 KYSIVARVEVKFPIE
+100 
-115 PRFRDR
+115 
-121 QHFVLSDINGAKI
+121 
-134 EAITYMY
+134 
-141 ETVKHF
+141 
-147 DNLLHEKHV
+147 
-156 YKMHNVKFSLHPGEF
+156 
-171 NFRHLNGPMELCLD
+171 GP
-185 QQTIVE
+185 
-191 PYTVPIQMAPF
+191 PIQPEASRVSP
-202 PKQILLNLADIA
+202 
-214 ELPNRTL
+214 
-221 VDIMAVVVHL
+221 
-231 DTIHRT
+231 
-237 MWGPF
+237 
-242 RKIVIMDARGYLHI
+242 
-256 IKVWGDL
+256 
-263 LNKNALRWAL
+263 
-273 AKEDYGIIIG
+273 
-283 TMFRRFRRQE
+283 
-293 CLESSD
+293 
-299 HTAIHF
+299 
-305 NPFHHNTHH
+305 
-314 FRRRHRS
+314 
-321 IPFRLYK
+321 
-328 HSARLR
+328 
-334 MDGFF
+334 
-339 MENGEPTETD
+339 
-349 QMEHNDGRTPL
+349 
-360 TNISNTIT
+360 
-368 IADENGSKRL
+368 
-378 GPNVDAK
+378 
-385 ELSLSDGCSTID
+385 SDGCSTID
-397 FTNFATQVPNVNR
+397 FTNFPTQVPNLNL

-425 DDVFTTREL
+425 DDVFTTRDL
-434 LTPGGVHETVGNT
+434 LTPGGVHETIGNT
-447 PNHNLGRA
+447 PNHNLGRT

-471 LNRERLRLY
+471 LRHERLRLY
-480 NNTPKRKGSKIEYIR
+480 NNTPKRKESKIEYIR

-515 TYTPEVVHP
+515 TYTPKVVHP

-530 PNGSAL
+530 PDGSAV

-544 DIASNPFLPASTQT
+544 DIASNPFLPASTKT

-594 ASISRNMATVAEDI
+594 ASISRNMATATEDT
-608 ISDAEEGDDR
+608 ISDAEEGDDWTH
-618 TQPHMTAKINNNVDD
+618 TQSKPRVISNGILCGLYFHPPVDD

-645 NEGYLFAGQYE
+645 NEGYLFTGQYE

-661 IEIDGSQDESS
+661 IEIDGSQDEST
-672 AIDVPDPYD
+672 ATDVPDPYD

-690 THMLKTVPNCGYC
+690 THMLKTVPNCSYC
-703 TAKKFEYETPGFCC
+703 TAKKFEYESPGFCC

-723 LAPLETPPQLKR
+723 LAPLETPTQLKR

-791 IKSFGRDGGAEHK
+791 IKSFGREGGAEHK

-809 FYDDDPTLEHRYR
+809 FYDDDPTLEHRFR

-850 HLRTMGHVENLDD
+850 HLRTMGHVDNLDD

-1012 TYIKIENSRLDY
+1012 TYIKIESSRLDY
-1024 IRKNQDRLRAD
+1024 IRRNQDRLRAD
-1035 LYQGLVDSMLD
+1035 LYQGLVDSMVD
-1046 GDIRGEKV
+1046 GDIRAEKV

-1220 RKSCKNHYPRPFS
+1220 RNSCKNHYPRPFS

-1241 SYPIYRRR
+1241 SYPIYRRH

-1352 PVMQLQ
+1352 PVMQMQ

-1380 RPGVDRSMLTSYFEA
+1380 HPGADRSMLTAYFEA

-1504 QMPSSL
+1504 QMPSAL

-1537 SEDYQHKSQNK
+1537 SEDYQHRSQNK

-1569 IKTFPLPPMI
+1569 IKTLPLPPII

-1594 EESIQPT
+1594 EEIIQPT
-1601 VEDVALKDSLNEE
+1601 VGDVALKDSLNEE

-1624 AVDTDQDGLFFVD
+1624 AVDTDQGGLFFVD

-1682 SRFKIPLTIDDGVV
+1682 SRFKIPLTIDDGAV
-1696 CSFTKQSGTAELLQ
+1696 CSFTKQSGTAELLR

-1817 NSDGDIRLPDDVC
+1817 NIDGDIRLPDDVC
-1830 VPYSGSDNDLDN
+1830 VPYTGSDNDLDN

-1883 RFQGEHMVYHSF
+1883 RFLKGSIWCFCLARMESLFVGLS
-1895 DSAMDDPHN
+1895 HN
-1904 YYPPEFLNTLTPNGL
+1904 KPKKS
-1919 PPHVLKLKIGCP
+1919 V
-1931 VILLRNIDPANG
+1931 
-1943 LCNGTR
+1943 
-1949 LVVRGF
+1949 
-1955 QRNSIDAEI
+1955 
-1964 VLGQHVGKRI
+1964 
-1974 FLPRIP
+1974 
-1980 LCPSD
+1980 
-1985 EEMFPFQFK
+1985 
-1994 RKQFPVR
+1994 
-2001 LSFAMT
+2001 
-2007 VNKAQGQTIPNVG
+2007 
-2020 VYLPEPVFSHGQL
+2020 
-2033 YVALS
+2033 
-2038 RATARSNIKILVIPA
+2038 ATAIVREVLSHDWLLLDYICTQGDLALIDFIK
-2053 VDGRKKS
+2053 
-2060 RKGVKKTPTVDCG
+2060 
-2073 TYTKNIV
+2073 
-2080 YKEEI
+2080 EI

-2106 ECLFQPSAYLGDEV
+2106 ECLFQPNSYLGDEV

-2132 HLKCRSGGRV
+2132 HLKCQSGGRV

-2157 DLEIKTEELYPIK
+2157 DVEIKTEELYPIK
-2170 DMTHI
+2170 DMTQI

-2214 QVLDSLGTSQDRKDL
+2214 QVLDSLGSSQDRKDL

-2241 MISQRKELKDHR
+2241 MISQRMELKDHR

-2365 EVVFED
+2365 EVVYED

-2394 VKVSNDCCT
+2394 VKVTPLTSEGCT

-2427 CDYIMAIE
+2427 CDYIMAIN
-2435 DDTTLER
+2435 DDTTLE
-2442 TWVRSFNPFKIE
+2442 
-2454 ISVKDLQNIL
+2454 
-2464 TTTQD
+2464 
-2469 MILRCFDMAV
+2469 
-2479 RLLANKESRKPKE
+2479 
-2492 EIINNRKHYM
+2492 
-2502 DMRFWRMVGF
+2502 
-2512 GKLPKYHQDPTTEEL
+2512 
-2527 AKTLDCWPS
+2527 
-2536 MNYYITGCRYVL
+2536 
-2548 MPWKFNGCHALFV
+2548 
-2561 IDHVKKHVTF
+2561 
-2571 IDFTPT
+2571 
-2577 QDWCKHMPYKR
+2577 
-2588 FAEAIIMASKKYK
+2588 
-2601 IAYSKKRSGWA
+2601 
-2612 EDIFKWEHTI
+2612 
-2622 QTGVPID
+2622 
-2629 LRGYNTSYLVLQAM
+2629 
-2643 AMWGNDRRLKFVG
+2643 
-2656 DAKTLRRNF
+2656 
-2665 VIDLLSYEDNSCRYA
+2665 
-2680 IPANIQQ
+2680 
-2687 RLVDIAK
+2687 
-2694 KD
+2694 

>member
-1 MDADGMS
+1 
-8 EISAQKEVPSDLE
+8 
-21 ELYLQRQNPS
+21 
-31 FLLVV
+31 
-36 ILITYRKKSQVI
+36 
-48 LKNYTFN
+48 
-55 GKIQG
+55 
-60 YKVLMEPVVL
+60 
-70 NRERAAADCL
+70 
-80 KRMPILFDDYRDED
+80 
-94 FYGLPR
+94 
-100 KYSIVARVEVKFPIE
+100 
-115 PRFRDR
+115 
-121 QHFVLSDINGAKI
+121 
-134 EAITYMY
+134 
-141 ETVKHF
+141 
-147 DNLLHEKHV
+147 
-156 YKMHNVKFSLHPGEF
+156 
-171 NFRHLNGPMELCLD
+171 
-185 QQTIVE
+185 
-191 PYTVPIQMAPF
+191 
-202 PKQILLNLADIA
+202 
-214 ELPNRTL
+214 
-221 VDIMAVVVHL
+221 
-231 DTIHRT
+231 
-237 MWGPF
+237 
-242 RKIVIMDARGYLHI
+242 
-256 IKVWGDL
+256 
-263 LNKNALRWAL
+263 
-273 AKEDYGIIIG
+273 
-283 TMFRRFRRQE
+283 
-293 CLESSD
+293 
-299 HTAIHF
+299 
-305 NPFHHNTHH
+305 
-314 FRRRHRS
+314 
-321 IPFRLYK
+321 
-328 HSARLR
+328 
-334 MDGFF
+334 
-339 MENGEPTETD
+339 
-349 QMEHNDGRTPL
+349 
-360 TNISNTIT
+360 
-368 IADENGSKRL
+368 
-378 GPNVDAK
+378 
-385 ELSLSDGCSTID
+385 
-397 FTNFATQVPNVNR
+397 
-410 DDDSDWLHRNETFKS
+410 
-425 DDVFTTREL
+425 
-434 LTPGGVHETVGNT
+434 
-447 PNHNLGRA
+447 
-455 AYFRERYKNL
+455 
-465 TPAERE
+465 
-471 LNRERLRLY
+471 
-480 NNTPKRKGSKIEYIR
+480 
-495 KRRALLADTL
+495 
-505 SQESIAMESP
+505 
-515 TYTPEVVHP
+515 
-524 TTDAIE
+524 
-530 PNGSAL
+530 
-536 TPCDWVIP
+536 
-544 DIASNPFLPASTQT
+544 
-558 EDADSLRMST
+558 
-568 RPLRRKQHVPR
+568 
-579 GERQAILARRNRQFE
+579 
-594 ASISRNMATVAEDI
+594 MATNESASMTEQGSGVDHI
-608 ISDAEEGDDR
+608 QSKPRVIS
-618 TQPHMTAKINNNVDD
+618 NVDD
-633 DDGVVFEDDADE
+633 DNCFVFEDDADE

-661 IEIDGSQDESS
+661 IEIDGSQDEST
-672 AIDVPDPYD
+672 ATDVPNPYD
-681 KVYSNIPEE
+681 KVYNNIPEE
-690 THMLKTVPNCGYC
+690 THMLKTVPNYGYC
-703 TAKKFEYETPGFCC
+703 TAKKFE
-717 RGGKVE
+717 
-723 LAPLETPPQLKR
+723 
-735 LWDSADSDAR
+735 
-745 HFRDNIRFFN
+745 FFN
-755 GHFSFTSLYCCL
+755 GHFSFTSLYGCL

-774 RDSGIYTF
+774 RDSGIYMF

-791 IKSFGRDGGAEHK
+791 IKSFGRKGGAEHK

-809 FYDDDPTLEHRYR
+809 FYDDDPTLKHRYH
-822 KCREEHQQK
+822 KCHEEHQQK

-836 RQIVDILRGNPYSE
+836 RQIVDILHGNPYSE

-883 TSEVAAVW
+883 TSE
-891 IEGSEGRGQF
+891 
-901 SKSVMLHGKDSSSH
+901 
-915 CIRSYHGCYDA
+915 
-926 LSYPLFFPRGEL
+926 
-938 GWHANI
+938 
-944 PKVGVSMDEVDA
+944 
-956 YRATHRASNA
+956 
-966 NDEDAE
+966 
-972 SPSHLCVSVRDYY
+972 
-985 CYKFQIR
+985 IR

-1012 TYIKIENSRLDY
+1012 TFHTQESGSVKGRHV
-1024 IRKNQDRLRAD
+1024 
-1035 LYQGLVDSMLD
+1035 QGLVDSMLD
-1046 GDIRGEKV
+1046 GDIRAKKV

-1067 PRDMRRRYMD
+1067 PRDMRRQYMD

-1084 FGKPDIFLTM
+1084 FGKLDIFLTM

-1111 TPQDRPDLVVRVFHA
+1111 TPQDRPDLVVCVFHV

-1138 DILGKVRAYVYVV
+1138 DILGKVRAYVYIM
-1151 EFQKRGLP
+1151 EFQKRGLL

-1220 RKSCKNHYPRPFS
+1220 RKLCKNHYPQPFS
-1233 DTTLQGKD
+1233 NTTLQGKD
-1241 SYPIYRRR
+1241 SYPIYRRC
-1249 DDDRKEKVRG
+1249 D
-1259 CELDNRWVVPYN
+1259 PYN
-1271 PYLLRLFNCHIN
+1271 PYLLHLFNCHIN

-1308 VVMRDAS
+1308 FVMRDAS
-1315 KADDDVDE
+1315 KADDGVDE

-1341 IYGFELSQISP
+1341 IYGFELGQISP

-1367 AFHERQMVERVVN
+1367 AFHEWQMVERVIN
-1380 RPGVDRSMLTSYFEA
+1380 LPGVDRSMLTAYFEA
-1395 NRLHEEARGILYRD
+1395 NMLHEEACGILYRD
-1409 FPEWYTWQSGK
+1409 FPEWCTWQSGK

-1442 PAEGERY
+1442 PAEGEHY

-1477 FREAAERRGLLES
+1477 FREAIERRGLLEL

-1504 QMPSSL
+1504 QMPSAL
-1510 RRLFATILVY
+1510 RWLFDTILVY

-1537 SEDYQHKSQNK
+1537 SEDYQHRSQNK

-1569 IKTFPLPPMI
+1569 IKTFPLHPII

-1584 AIGTAREVYE
+1584 AIGTAREVYK

-1601 VEDVALKDSLNEE
+1601 AGDVALKDSLNEE
-1614 QRAAYDKIMS
+1614 QRATYDKIMFV
-1624 AVDTDQDGLFFVD
+1624 VDTDQGGLFFVD
-1637 GPGGTGKTYLY
+1637 GPGGIWKTYLY

-1669 VAASIMPGGRTAH
+1669 VVASIMPGGRTAH

-1696 CSFTKQSGTAELLQ
+1696 CSFTEQSGTTELLR

-1726 AVEALDNS
+1726 VVEALDNS

-1762 VVRKGSRAQVVA
+1762 VVRKGSRAQVVV
-1774 SSLRMSYLWESMSHL
+1774 SSLWMYYLWESMSHL

-1802 FAEFLLRV
+1802 FAEFLLRI
-1810 GGGTEET
+1810 GGGTGDT
-1817 NSDGDIRLPDDVC
+1817 NSDDDILLPDDVC

-1842 LIDFAFPNLNENMS
+1842 LIDFAFLNLNKNMS
-1856 DSTYITSRAI
+1856 DSTYIASRVI

-1883 RFQGEHMVYHSF
+1883 RFQGEHMVYHSL

-1919 PPHVLKLKIGCP
+1919 PPHVLKLKIGCH

-1949 LVVRGF
+1949 LVVHGF
-1955 QRNSIDAEI
+1955 QRNSIDTEI

-1974 FLPRIP
+1974 FLPCIP

-1985 EEMFPFQFK
+1985 EDMFPFQFK

-2007 VNKAQGQTIPNVG
+2007 VNKPQGQTIPNVG
-2020 VYLPEPVFSHGQL
+2020 VYLPKPVFSHGQL

-2060 RKGVKKTPTVDCG
+2060 RKGVKKNPTVDCG

-2085 PCEPRVEVVLIDDA
+2085 PCESRVEVVLIDDA

-2106 ECLFQPSAYLGDEV
+2106 KCLFQPNAYLGDEV

-2132 HLKCRSGGRV
+2132 HLKWRSGGRV

-2157 DLEIKTEELYPIK
+2157 DVGIKTEELYPIK
-2170 DMTHI
+2170 DMAQI

-2188 DMVFIPINIRETHWY
+2188 DM
-2203 LAVIHARNMEI
+2203 
-2214 QVLDSLGTSQDRKDL
+2214 
-2229 TDSIKGLQRQID
+2229 IKGLQRQID
-2241 MISQRKELKDHR
+2241 MLSQRKVLKDHM

-2261 WPLREIDM
+2261 WPLKEIDM
-2269 GYAKQTDSSSCGLFL
+2269 GYAKQTDKMICQTLG
-2284 LNYIEYWTG
+2284 
-2293 DELSDSFTQ
+2293 
-2302 DDMSHFRKKMAAI
+2302 KKMAAI

-2320 LNKRRG
+2320 LNKRRR

-2365 EVVFED
+2365 EVVYED
-2371 EEGPITQADLQRW
+2371 EEGPITHAGLQRW
-2384 FVDDWDKRAP
+2384 FVDDWNKRAP
-2394 VKVSNDCCT
+2394 VKVSSDGCT

-2418 TKADSIDVL
+2418 TKADSIDIL

-2435 DDTTLER
+2435 DNTTLEM
-2442 TWVRSFNPFKIE
+2442 TWVRRFNPFKIE

-2464 TTTQD
+2464 TINQD
-2469 MILRCFDMAV
+2469 MIIRFFDMVV
-2479 RLLANKESRKPKE
+2479 RLLANKESRRPKG

-2502 DMRFWRMVGF
+2502 DTRFW
-2512 GKLPKYHQDPTTEEL
+2512 
-2527 AKTLDCWPS
+2527 
-2536 MNYYITGCRYVL
+2536 VL

-2588 FAEAIIMASKKYK
+2588 FLHLIY
-2601 IAYSKKRSGWA
+2601 YSC
-2612 EDIFKWEHTI
+2612 
-2622 QTGVPID
+2622 
-2629 LRGYNTSYLVLQAM
+2629 LVI
-2643 AMWGNDRRLKFVG
+2643 
-2656 DAKTLRRNF
+2656 
-2665 VIDLLSYEDNSCRYA
+2665 VICN
-2680 IPANIQQ
+2680 
-2687 RLVDIAK
+2687 LVDCSPPARNRRIRYHCPRI
-2694 KD
+2694 